1 MSTSADESTMP
12 KMQFIVPK
20 KKKKTRSVDCQEKL
34 SIIFGLSILDPNF
47 SEIPFVLEMWAKEE
61 T

>member
-12 KMQFIVPK
+12 KMQFIVPE
-20 KKKKTRSVDCQEKL
+20 KKKTRYVDCQEKL

-47 SEIPFVLEMWAKEE
+47 SEIAFVLEMWAKEE

>member
-1 MSTSADESTMP
+1 MP
-12 KMQFIVPK
+12 KMQFIVPE
-20 KKKKTRSVDCQEKL
+20 KKKTRYVDCQEKL

-47 SEIPFVLEMWAKEE
+47 SEIAFVLEMWAKEE